1 MKTAQEKQQVGG
13 ILGFIERVG
22 NKIPDITIL
31 FVGAFVLVC
40 VISAILSQMH
50 FDYVHPTTG
59 KNIVVNNMLSG
70 ENIVLLLSKM
80 VTNYAGFPPLG
91 MVIVA
96 TLGIGIA
103 DGSGYINTGLKKLLA
118 VTPKFLLTPIIIL
131 AGMISHIGPDTG
143 YVIIIPVAAYMF
155 YATGKHPLAGI
166 AASFAG
172 IAGAFAANYTPSAID
187 PVIQGFTQSA
197 ARLIDPTYE
206 VNVLC
211 NYFFAFAST
220 FGVIAACWYVT
231 EKISELAKKYE
242 EKAEISVNGGM
253 MDSMS
258 MLTGSGITVNVY
270 GENLEDIAKT
280 AEEIGSMI
288 ESVEGIAYVSS
299 GYFQFDDPDFRE
311 EAEAY
316 WGLVLCKYGIEYVD
330 DPATGK
336 KIPTC
341 HRSSFDSIMDDTD
354 FEQALENAKGTALQD
369 MAGAFEI
376 LDEEGGNPMSHGA
389 RVTLI
394 SMEKFDQTVE
404 SIKKVTGVHSVVSHG
419 DLAKTIAD
427 IKSGISMICF
437 WIIGIL
443 GVIALVIVSNT
454 IRVTM
459 YNRKLEISIM
469 KAVGATNK
477 FIRFPF
483 VIEGMIIGVIG
494 ALIPL
499 AAVYV
504 IYNQAMLYVAER
516 FAYLSQ
522 LMQFL
527 EAKTVFANLTPVCL
541 GMGVGI
547 GFIGSFTTV
556 RKHLSV

>member
-13 ILGFIERVG
+13 VLGFIERVG

-231 EKISELAKKYE
+231 EKISEPWLWKACPLDDDIDVAEDANTEVTAKENRAFYIASGVLLAMC
-242 EKAEISVNGGM
+242 V
-253 MDSMS
+253 
-258 MLTGSGITVNVY
+258 
-270 GENLEDIAKT
+270 
-280 AEEIGSMI
+280 
-288 ESVEGIAYVSS
+288 
-299 GYFQFDDPDFRE
+299 
-311 EAEAY
+311 
-316 WGLVLCKYGIEYVD
+316 GLALALM
-330 DPATGK
+330 PA
-336 KIPTC
+336 
-341 HRSSFDSIMDDTD
+341 DSILRDKD
-354 FEQALENAKGTALQD
+354 
-369 MAGAFEI
+369 
-376 LDEEGGNPMSHGA
+376 
-389 RVTLI
+389 
-394 SMEKFDQTVE
+394 
-404 SIKKVTGVHSVVSHG
+404 
-419 DLAKTIAD
+419 
-427 IKSGISMICF
+427 
-437 WIIGIL
+437 
-443 GVIALVIVSNT
+443 GVIASFKAPVMQSIVSLLFIFT
-454 IRVTM
+454 GTVGLVYGVLVGKFKSPKDVTNAM
-459 YNRKLEISIM
+459 ENITKTLVQLIVFYFFAAQFLW
-469 KAVGATNK
+469 AFGASN
-477 FIRFPF
+477 
-483 VIEGMIIGVIG
+483 MG
-494 ALIPL
+494 ALIAIAGAEFLKSLALPPQVTVFGIIVMVGFLNLIITSASAKWAILAPIFVPMLMAVGIAPELTQVAFRVSDSAVNVVTPMFAFYPL
-499 AAVYV
+499 IILYCQKYCKKAGIGTLSSLMLPYTVALLIVLT
-504 IYNQAMLYVAER
+504 IMLYGFWA
-516 FAYLSQ
+516 LDI
-522 LMQFL
+522 
-527 EAKTVFANLTPVCL
+527 PL
-541 GMGVGI
+541 GFQADYVYPRRVM
-547 GFIGSFTTV
+547 
-556 RKHLSV
+556 

>member
-197 ARLIDPTYE
+197 ARLK
-206 VNVLC
+206 
-211 NYFFAFAST
+211 NYT
-220 FGVIAACWYVT
+220 
-231 EKISELAKKYE
+231 
-242 EKAEISVNGGM
+242 
-253 MDSMS
+253 
-258 MLTGSGITVNVY
+258 
-270 GENLEDIAKT
+270 
-280 AEEIGSMI
+280 
-288 ESVEGIAYVSS
+288 
-299 GYFQFDDPDFRE
+299 
-311 EAEAY
+311 
-316 WGLVLCKYGIEYVD
+316 
-330 DPATGK
+330 
-336 KIPTC
+336 
-341 HRSSFDSIMDDTD
+341 
-354 FEQALENAKGTALQD
+354 
-369 MAGAFEI
+369 
-376 LDEEGGNPMSHGA
+376 
-389 RVTLI
+389 
-394 SMEKFDQTVE
+394 
-404 SIKKVTGVHSVVSHG
+404 
-419 DLAKTIAD
+419 
-427 IKSGISMICF
+427 
-437 WIIGIL
+437 
-443 GVIALVIVSNT
+443 
-454 IRVTM
+454 
-459 YNRKLEISIM
+459 
-469 KAVGATNK
+469 
-477 FIRFPF
+477 
-483 VIEGMIIGVIG
+483 
-494 ALIPL
+494 
-499 AAVYV
+499 
-504 IYNQAMLYVAER
+504 
-516 FAYLSQ
+516 
-522 LMQFL
+522 
-527 EAKTVFANLTPVCL
+527 
-541 GMGVGI
+541 
-547 GFIGSFTTV
+547 
-556 RKHLSV
+556 